1 MKENSELRNSAKVL
15 LRGNWG
21 EAILVTFVYLLLVGA
36 LSSLQNRNGIFSI
49 ITLIVEGPL
58 ILGLTLFF
66 LKLSREQDARFEN
79 LFDGFKMFSKAAG
92 TYLLMILFIFLWS
105 LLLIVPGIIAAI
117 SYSMSFFILADN
129 PDIRAQEALNLS
141 KEMMYGY
148 KMKYFLMQLGF
159 FGLALLCLL
168 TLGIGFLWL
177 LPFMQVTNSK
187 FYDDIKDSRIERS

>member
-1 MKENSELRNSAKVL
+1 MKENSELRNSAKIL

-21 EAILVTFVYLLLVGA
+21 EAILVTFVYFIIIGA
-36 LSSLQNRNGIFSI
+36 LSTMQNRNNILSI
-49 ITLIVEGPL
+49 VTLVVEGPL
-58 ILGLTLFF
+58 LLGLTIFF

-79 LFDGFKMFSKAAG
+79 LFDGFKMFIKAAG
-92 TYLLMILFIFLWS
+92 TYLLMVLFIFLWS
-105 LLLIVPGIIAAI
+105 LLLIVPGIIAAM

-129 PDIRAQEALNLS
+129 PDIRVQEALSLS

-159 FGLALLCLL
+159 FGLALLCIL

-187 FYDDIKDSRIERS
+187 FYDDIKDSRIEK

>member
-1 MKENSELRNSAKVL
+1 MKENSELRNSAKIL

-21 EAILVTFVYLLLVGA
+21 EAILVTFVYFIIIGA
-36 LSSLQNRNGIFSI
+36 LSTMQNRNNILSI
-49 ITLIVEGPL
+49 VTLVVEGPL
-58 ILGLTLFF
+58 LLGLTIFF

-79 LFDGFKMFSKAAG
+79 LFDGFKMFIKAAG
-92 TYLLMILFIFLWS
+92 TYLLMILYIFLWS
-105 LLLIVPGIIAAI
+105 LLLIVPGIIAAM

-129 PDIRAQEALNLS
+129 PDIRVQEALSLS

-159 FGLALLCLL
+159 FGLALLCIL

-187 FYDDIKDSRIERS
+187 FYDDIKDSRIEK

>member
-1 MKENSELRNSAKVL
+1 MKENSELRNSAKIV

-21 EAILVTFVYLLLVGA
+21 EAILVAFVYLIIVGA
-36 LSSLQNRNGIFSI
+36 LSSMQNRNNLFSI
-49 ITLIVEGPL
+49 VTFIVEGPL
-58 ILGLTLFF
+58 LLGLTIFF

-79 LFDGFKMFSKAAG
+79 LFDGFKLFVKAAG
-92 TYLLMILFIFLWS
+92 TYLLMVLFIFLWS
-105 LLLIVPGIIAAI
+105 LLLIVPGIIAAM

-129 PDIRAQEALNLS
+129 PDIRVQEALSLS

-159 FGLALLCLL
+159 FGLALLCIL

-177 LPFMQVTNSK
+177 LPFAQVTNSK
-187 FYDDIKDSRIERS
+187 FYDDIKDSRIEK